1 MTPQGN
7 VKNWV
12 MVVCDFIQ
20 EKPLET
26 YAGFCVMRID
36 DKNEWTNEAARF
48 YEGDP
53 AQDFQSALAYADS
66 LSRVILRSRAI
77 DDFWKR
83 TGLKPKEVKRG

>member
-1 MTPQGN
+1 MRPQGN

-12 MVVCDFIQ
+12 MVICDFDQ

-26 YAGFCVMRID
+26 YSGFCVMRID
-36 DKNEWTNEAARF
+36 DNNEWTNELARF

-53 AQDFQSALAYADS
+53 THDFQTALAYADS
-66 LSRVILRSRAI
+66 VSRVILRSCYI

-83 TGLKPKEVKRG
+83 TGLKPKEVQRG